1 MSISKAQKRASF
13 AFYQVNLIRDQE
25 DADQVK
31 TEAAKFI
38 SLILNSGLLQA
49 MDFAQTQTRLKK
61 AYKYLNNWLA
71 VEDKETGPGLPPNI
85 TRAAQQGLIN
95 EELAKLG
102 KEEYRLVMQET
113 LAFLEWLKSKAN
125 GKKEQLYCKSPKTE
139 DTEQEKEPE

>member
-13 AFYQVNLIRDQE
+13 AFYQVNLIRNPE

-49 MDFAQTQTRLKK
+49 MDFAQTRLEK

-71 VEDKETGPGLPPNI
+71 DEDQKTGPGLPPHI
-85 TRAAQQGLIN
+85 TQAAKQGSIN

-125 GKKEQLYCKSPKTE
+125 GKKVQLSCKSPKTE